1 MNLQVLLFLLNS
13 SITMQFHI
21 LFDEWDWWEM
31 IFEIVLKIVIIWID
45 LDLFEEVWISSE
57 WILL

>member
-45 LDLFEEVWISSE
+45 LDLFEEVWIS
-57 WILL
+57 